1 MGEVVNLNELVNIVA
16 DLKKQ
21 NKTIVTTNG
30 CFDIIHAG
38 HVRYLKEAKELGD
51 VLIVC
56 LNSDASVQRLKGP
69 TRPLNHEDD
78 RAEVMS
84 ALKAVDYVVLFE
96 DDTPVEILAQIK
108 PSIHVKGGDYTEDT
122 LPETKVIKEGGGK
135 IQFIKFVEGRSTT
148 NIINKISQ
156 NKD

>member
-1 MGEVVNLNELVNIVA
+1 MGEVVNLNQLLNIVSE
-16 DLKKQ
+16 LKKQ
-21 NKTIVTTNG
+21 NKTIITTNG

-38 HVRYLKEAKELGD
+38 HVRYLRHAKELGD

-56 LNSDASVQRLKGP
+56 LNSDESVQRLKGP
-69 TRPLNHEDD
+69 TRPLNHEED

-84 ALKAVDYVVLFE
+84 SLCSVDYVVIFGE
-96 DDTPVEILAQIK
+96 DTPINVLDKIK
-108 PSIHVKGGDYTEDT
+108 PNIHVKGGDYTEDT

-135 IQFIKFVEGRSTT
+135 IQFIPFVEGRSTT

-156 NKD
+156 NSN

>member
-1 MGEVVNLNELVNIVA
+1 MGEVVELKKLLNIVFG
-16 DLKKQ
+16 LKNQ

-38 HVRYLKEAKELGD
+38 HVRYLKHAKELGD

-69 TRPLNHEDD
+69 TRPLNHQDD

-84 ALKAVDYVVLFE
+84 ALCSVDYVVIFE
-96 DDTPVEILAQIK
+96 EDTPIDVLDKIK
-108 PSIHVKGGDYTEDT
+108 PNIHVKGGDYTEET

-135 IQFIKFVEGRSTT
+135 IKFIPFVEGRSTT

-156 NKD
+156 NNN

>member
-1 MGEVVNLNELVNIVA
+1 MGEVVELKQLLNIVSG
-16 DLKKQ
+16 LKKQ

-38 HVRYLKEAKELGD
+38 HVRYLKHAKELGD

-69 TRPLNHEDD
+69 SRPLNHQDD

-84 ALKAVDYVVLFE
+84 ALEAVNYVVVFDE
-96 DDTPVEILAQIK
+96 DTPVYILAKIK
-108 PSIHVKGGDYTEDT
+108 PDIHVKGGDYSEET
-122 LPETKVIKEGGGK
+122 LPETAVIKQGGGK
-135 IQFIKFVEGRSTT
+135 IQFIPFVEGRSTT
-148 NIINKISQ
+148 NIINKIHQ
-156 NKD
+156 NSN